1 MVVCQSLRRP
11 ELVTRGEAKE
21 EVCGLQRHGPREA
34 LIEVL
39 GDVQEAR
46 VRGPGDDGLVDL

>member
-46 VRGPGDDGLVDL
+46 VRGPGDNGLVDL